1 MQWFMIF
8 AQDRVDSL
16 PLRITNRE
24 AHRARLDALQAENRI
39 LTAGPLPIVPSDPD
53 QGFSGSLILAAFET
67 LADAKAWAEEDPFMI
82 AGVYE
87 SVDVRPY
94 KPVFRATA

>member
-8 AQDRVDSL
+8 AQDKADSL
-16 PLRITNRE
+16 PLRAAHRE
-24 AHRARLDALQAENRI
+24 AHRDRIEALQAEGRM
-39 LTAGPLPIVPSDPD
+39 LTAGPLPIAPADPD
-53 QGFSGSLILAAFET
+53 RGFSGSLILAAFES
-67 LADAKAWAEEDPFMI
+67 LADAEAWAEQDPFMS

-94 KPVFRATA
+94 KPVFGTTN